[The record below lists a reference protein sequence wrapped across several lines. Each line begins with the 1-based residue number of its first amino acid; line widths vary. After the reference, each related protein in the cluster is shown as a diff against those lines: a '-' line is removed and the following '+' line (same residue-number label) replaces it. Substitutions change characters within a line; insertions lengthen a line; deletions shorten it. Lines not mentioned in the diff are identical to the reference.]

1 MDILKEAAL
10 GWVVYRISGKLDTL
24 TGPQLGSAIAPEEEG
39 TRVILDMR
47 EVTFISSAGLK
58 GIMQAAKRVQAA
70 KGGIAIFGL
79 QSLMQEVF
87 DASGFGNFIP
97 IGVDEV
103 DARAKLGE

>member
-1 MDILKEAAL
+1 MEVRKDSSHGA
-10 GWVVYRISGKLDTL
+10 VVYRISGKLDAL
-24 TGPQLGSAIAPEEEG
+24 TGPDLGTVIAIDAEG
-39 TRVILDMR
+39 PRVILDMR

-58 GIMQAAKRVQAA
+58 GIMQAARRVQAA

-79 QSLMQEVF
+79 QSPIKEVF